1 VKKTI
6 PLDQFDLPS
15 FIAAIV
21 TFGDGPDFA
30 FQFVDDGYAIYDP
43 STTPLQKLAGGQ
55 DVFAR
60 FSSGE
65 GESFNLADGTRLDLP
80 EDYDDEGYFDD
91 SSCYGFV
98 VRLADGQ
105 LTFESAVMRDE
116 REETVVFEV
125 DEGPFEAAMIQFIN
139 SMRRNQDQK

>member
-1 VKKTI
+1 MQITI
-6 PLDQFDLPS
+6 PLKDFDLAR
-15 FIAAIV
+15 FIAAIEE
-21 TFGDGPDFA
+21 PELA

-43 STTPLQKLAGGQ
+43 ATTPMQKLESGQ
-55 DVFAR
+55 AVFAR
-60 FSSGE
+60 FTSGE
-65 GESFNLADGTRLDLP
+65 GESFQLADGTRIELP
-80 EDYDDEGYFDD
+80 DDFDGDGYFDD

-125 DEGPFEAAMIQFIN
+125 DDAGPFEAAMTRFIE
-139 SMRRNQDQK
+139 SMRSS

>member
-1 VKKTI
+1 MQATI
-6 PLDQFDLPS
+6 PLKDFDLTR

-21 TFGDGPDFA
+21 TFGDGPDLA

-43 STTPLQKLAGGQ
+43 KTTPMQKLESGQ
-55 DVFAR
+55 AVFAR
-60 FSSGE
+60 FTSGE
-65 GESFNLADGTRLDLP
+65 GESFSLADGTRLELP
-80 EDYDDEGYFDD
+80 DDFDGEGYFDD

-98 VRLADGQ
+98 IRLADGQ

-125 DEGPFEAAMIQFIN
+125 DEGPFETAMIRFIV
-139 SMRRNQDQK
+139 SLRAT